1 MDATHRAGSRR
12 PDRPAPIA
20 APRAR
25 RRSHRRRPG
34 AAATSLALATAALG
48 LVAHRPGDAVPAS
61 SRARAAVVAAADHLA
76 VANATTAPS
85 LDGRCDDIGYV
96 DTVRRTLWLGATAPD
111 VSVEVRIAR
120 TQSQVFV
127 CLAGLTADAGTFA
140 AVYLDPDQSRD
151 ASAQAGDTMVSVFQ
165 PGTAPPVTTRRGN
178 GAGDY
183 AAFSAPAGAV
193 TGASAAAG
201 AGRWDAEVRVAV
213 SFLGGDG
220 HGIGLAAAEMWA
232 GGSPGNDKLWPADAL
247 WNAPTSWAAAQ
258 LDIRARQVIG
268 SAEADAFM
276 RRTYDTGDTT
286 NFGGLPSLIV
296 GSRSMGDFYF
306 TWRSLLHVARPA
318 LPPGST
324 VVAAT
329 LELWQTG
336 GDSPDGQA
344 VGIEACRAAT
354 DWAESG
360 VHWNNQP
367 NVGTPCVV
375 ASVGRAA
382 NAWVQ
387 WDVTTFA
394 EGWTSGQA
402 DRGVRLRRA
411 GDEAA
416 AQHRRD
422 FASREDPAA
431 ARRPQLVVQYLAPAP
446 ATSSATPPTTPSPT
460 ASTPTRTA
468 TPRPP
473 TPLSPTAP
481 TPTPTP
487 TTAGTTVIAT
497 DEPAS
502 PSPTPTA
509 VLPAPTDLTCEAVA
523 GTLPAIALAW
533 ADHSFE
539 DAFHVE
545 RSDAGGAWSTIATL
559 GANTTAFVDR
569 AVVANTPYAY
579 RVFAY
584 FEASGRRSGASN
596 TTVCSVGTPRT
607 PPRNLSCEAR
617 DFDGGRRWGMSLS
630 WLNDVA
636 YDRYIVERAVGG
648 AGFAALPGAVDH
660 PGRTAADS
668 DVPSGQSVS
677 YRVRGHIVATDSYSE
692 YSSVATCATFARP
705 SDAPVLHCQGVELA
719 AKAPPQNW
727 GLFVWWERLKGTAS
741 HIQLEHE
748 TGGAWSPIG
757 ELDMAA
763 RAGYLL
769 GDEEPAFRQGDVVSL
784 RARSHRHGAEPQ
796 VSAYSEPI
804 ACTARFDRRPVIIV
818 PGYGGSQLTSCYD
831 QSSGGID
838 YSEFEDVWLP
848 QGIDITD
855 ILGGYFEFLGLGDDG
870 KTPPTA
876 RDGRPACLSVR
887 TDHDGRDGTMM
898 RLKLSWLVKS
908 IVDDDILEGMHGYL
922 KDLGYRDGVDLFFL
936 PYDFRQGV
944 GYGADVLDAG
954 IAAVRARTGADQV
967 DIVAHSMGGLVA
979 RRRVLA
985 YGGDDIRQVI
995 TLGTPFLGAPK
1006 ATANLVHPGD
1016 LSYELEDKLRY
1027 WLDIEPSR
1035 LLTFIRTWRGTY
1047 NLVPSPLSFGDPEGT
1062 GRGGPH
1068 VRVRAR
1074 DAATDV
1080 LLDPEQT
1087 TAYLAAAASAR
1098 LLGEGQAEVD
1108 RLGDLSVARDV
1119 PIQHLVVGTGIA
1131 TVGEVFDGW
1140 RWLIDPS
1147 GSDDALVHYTQGM
1160 PTACGDGTVPMDSA
1174 LGANSLDLDRLG
1186 RLHLVRYVEHMALPA
1201 HRQVQVLVGL
1211 LLEGKQVPRRIW
1223 NDSDDDRDAHGSD
1236 ACYDRAHDIAQALR
1250 PSGDGGTPRDG
1261 SGSIAAAQAVGAP
1274 RIRVEVLGDVSVVVT
1289 DALGRTAPSARR
1301 PGLGTGDGIPRLA
1314 RSVGRHATLLDF
1326 EATSTYTLAMR
1337 SLMPRGLV
1345 QVRVSA
1351 VEGTTTAQAIVYES
1365 AAVGS
1370 TSVLTLSL
1378 PLPALDL
1385 PAADPVL
1392 QLRRTPAAGLVDI
1405 PPLARLRGAET
1416 SDAIGPTV
1424 TLRVDAARRV
1434 TVAAADDPGGAG
1446 LYEVYVSTDP
1456 RRRAFRPYRG
1466 PFQLTAMG
1474 DFVSA
1479 FAVDRAGNSSL
1490 PLATTV
1496 RTLYLPR
1503 LVRPAAPRSGDVERS
1518 PSPVG
1523 RRGP

>member
-1 MDATHRAGSRR
+1 MDATHREGSLR
-12 PDRPAPIA
+12 PDRLDPIA
-20 APRAR
+20 APRPR
-25 RRSHRRRPG
+25 RRSHVRRTTP
-34 AAATSLALATAALG
+34 AATALALATAALG
-48 LVAHRPGDAVPAS
+48 LVASRPGDAVPAS

-85 LDGRCDDIGYV
+85 LDGRCDDVGYA

-111 VSVEVRIAR
+111 VAVEVRIAR
-120 TQSQVFV
+120 TPSQVYV
-127 CLAGLTADAGTFA
+127 CLAGLTADAGAFA

-151 ASAQAGDTMVSVFQ
+151 AVAQAGDTMVSVFQ

-183 AAFSAPAGAV
+183 AAFTPAPGAV
-193 TGASAAAG
+193 SGASAAAG
-201 AGRWDAEVRVAV
+201 AGRWDAEFRVAV

-247 WNAPTSWAAAQ
+247 WNAPGSWAAAQ
-258 LDIRARQVIG
+258 LDIRARRAVG
-268 SAEADAFM
+268 GAEADAFI
-276 RRTYDTGDTT
+276 RRTYDTGDTA
-286 NFGGLPSLIV
+286 NFGGQPSLIV
-296 GSRSMGDFYF
+296 GSRSMGDFYV
-306 TWRSLLHVARPA
+306 TWRSLLRVAGPA

-324 VVAAT
+324 FVAAT
-329 LELWQTG
+329 LELWQTS

-344 VGIEACRAAT
+344 VGLEACRAAT
-354 DWAESG
+354 DWAEPN

-394 EGWTSGQA
+394 EGWYGGQA

-422 FASREDPAA
+422 FASREDPDA
-431 ARRPQLVVQYLAPAP
+431 ARRPRLVVQYLAPAT
-446 ATSSATPPTTPSPT
+446 ATSSATATTTPTT
-460 ASTPTRTA
+460 STPTRSA

-481 TPTPTP
+481 PPTP
-487 TTAGTTVIAT
+487 TTAGTIVIAT
-497 DEPAS
+497 DEPAT
-502 PSPTPTA
+502 PSPTPTV

-523 GTLPAIALAW
+523 GTIPAIALAW

-545 RSDAGGAWSTIATL
+545 RSDAGGAWATIATL

-569 AVVANTPYAY
+569 VVVANTPYAY

-584 FEASGRRSGASN
+584 FDASARRSGASN

-607 PPRNLSCEAR
+607 PPRKLSCEAR

-677 YRVRGHIVATDSYSE
+677 YRVRGHVVATDSYSE
-692 YSSVATCATFARP
+692 YSSVATCSTFARP
-705 SDAPVLHCQGVELA
+705 SDAPILHCQGVELA
-719 AKAPPQNW
+719 AKAPPLNW
-727 GLFVWWERLKGTAS
+727 GLFVWWERLIGTAS
-741 HIQLEHE
+741 HIHLEHE
-748 TGGAWSPIG
+748 SGGAWSEIG
-757 ELDMAA
+757 EVETA

-769 GDEEPAFRQGDVVSL
+769 GEEEPAFRRGDVVSL

-796 VSAYSEPI
+796 VSVYSEPI

-831 QSSGGID
+831 QSRGSID
-838 YSEFEDVWLP
+838 YDEFDDVWLP

-855 ILGGYFEFLGLGDDG
+855 ILNGYFDMLGLGDDG
-870 KTPPTA
+870 RTPPTT

-922 KDLGYRDGVDLFFL
+922 KGLGYRDGVDLFFL

-944 GYGADVLDAG
+944 GYGAEVLDAG
-954 IAAVRARTGADQV
+954 IAAVKARTGADQV
-967 DIVAHSMGGLVA
+967 DIIAHSMGGLVA
-979 RRRVLA
+979 RRRVLDV
-985 YGGDDIRQVI
+985 GGDDIRQVI

-1047 NLVPSPLSFGDPEGT
+1047 NLVPSPLAFGDPEGT

-1080 LLDPEQT
+1080 TLNLEQT
-1087 TAYLAAAASAR
+1087 TAYLAAASSAR
-1098 LLGEGQAEVD
+1098 LLDEGQAEVD
-1108 RLGDLSVARDV
+1108 RLGDLSVERDV
-1119 PIQHLVVGTGIA
+1119 PIQHVVVGTGIA

-1186 RLHLVRYVEHMALPA
+1186 RLHLVRYVEHMALPT

-1236 ACYDRAHDIAQALR
+1236 ACYDRAHDIARALR
-1250 PSGDGGTPRDG
+1250 PTRDG
-1261 SGSIAAAQAVGAP
+1261 SGSLAFAQAGGAP

-1289 DALGRTAPSARR
+1289 DALGRTAPSTRR
-1301 PGLGTGDGIPRLA
+1301 PGLGAGDGIPRLA
-1314 RSVGRHATLLDF
+1314 RTVGRHATLLDF
-1326 EATSTYTLAMR
+1326 EATSTYTLAVR

-1351 VEGTTTAQAIVYES
+1351 VEGTTTAQAIVYET

-1378 PLPALDL
+1378 PLPALAL

-1392 QLRRTPAAGLVDI
+1392 RLRRDPASDLVAI
-1405 PPLARLRGAET
+1405 RPLARLRGAET
-1416 SDAIGPTV
+1416 SDAVGPTV

-1434 TVAAADDPGGAG
+1434 TVSAADDPGGAG
-1446 LYEVYVSTDP
+1446 LHDVYVSTDP
-1456 RRRAFRPYRG
+1456 RQRDFRPYRG
-1466 PFQLTAMG
+1466 PFALTTAG

-1479 FAVDRAGNSSL
+1479 YAIDRAGNSSL

-1503 LVRPAAPRSGDVERS
+1503 LVRPADR
-1518 PSPVG
+1518 
-1523 RRGP
+1523 